1 SAFSEQQFLN
11 VIEEK
16 IALEVNLASLQNQKP
31 TLANLFYFRSIL
43 DRHLS
48 HINYMLQM
56 SVNKNEFLHH
66 GRRSGVQ
73 ESQSLKNAA
82 QQSVVELLGF
92 YQDLQAQAQMLREKF
107 SLGMTVMSN
116 NSMIAESRRAID
128 QAELVTKLTF
138 SAFVYL
144 PFTFASGFFGMN
156 FKEFGTGKHSIYAFF
171 ALSLPVFIA
180 SMVFYYWD

>member
-1 SAFSEQQFLN
+1 
-11 VIEEK
+11 
-16 IALEVNLASLQNQKP
+16 
-31 TLANLFYFRSIL
+31 
-43 DRHLS
+43 
-48 HINYMLQM
+48 
-56 SVNKNEFLHH
+56 
-66 GRRSGVQ
+66 
-73 ESQSLKNAA
+73 
-82 QQSVVELLGF
+82 
-92 YQDLQAQAQMLREKF
+92 MLREKC

-180 SMVFYYWD
+180 SMVFYYWDQGAINDAVKKLRVRQKQSSKGGDIPLTSI